1 MSADLFVVSGVIDEI
16 KIRILSLE
24 KVVMEEPNSE
34 DIDWEKAISLAEAV
48 QESAEILQDEIN
60 EEIE

>member
-1 MSADLFVVSGVIDEI
+1 MSANLFVVSGAIDEI

-24 KVVMEEPNSE
+24 KVIMEEPNSE
-34 DIDWEKAISLAEAV
+34 DIDWEEAIRLAEAI